1 VPAVARGATP
11 QSPAALWGSRL
22 TIPNIITIGRILL
35 VPLTI
40 WLIITGQFQF
50 ALVAFGAAAVSD
62 AIDGFIA
69 KRFGLTTELG
79 AYLDPLADK
88 LLLVSIYVSLGVLEA
103 LPLWLVILV
112 VSRDI
117 LIVGAVLLS
126 WLLNKPVQMRPLWI
140 SKFNTTAQILLAGV
154 VLGVLAL
161 GADVGQLVTLAVYV
175 VGAFTVLSG
184 AAYMRE
190 WVRHMAN
197 GI

>member
-1 VPAVARGATP
+1 M
-11 QSPAALWGSRL
+11 

-35 VPLTI
+35 VPMTV
-40 WLIITGQFQF
+40 WLIITGQFLF

-62 AIDGFIA
+62 AVDGFIA

-88 LLLVSIYVSLGVLEA
+88 LLLVSIYVSLGVLQA

-161 GADVGQLVTLAVYV
+161 GADVGRLMTVALYV